1 MIFDSE
7 RFSLTSRNVH
17 HFDESVVFLV
27 AQGLERAS
35 FSWSSSGKLSPKV
48 SNYHSNCSLVGKW
61 RSFWSKIWIF
71 LFLEYKAINLA
82 AKLFKHYQK
91 YGEEENEGA
100 RNSSERRGWLNF
112 GEKLTWN
119 LPIHFM
125 NEVDFWSYGNLCV
138 LLNNWSI
145 HNEITQL
152 SIETVLWIMLF

>member
-91 YGEEENEGA
+91 YGEEEDEGA

-119 LPIHFM
+119 LPIHFS
-125 NEVDFWSYGNLCV
+125 EWSW
-138 LLNNWSI
+138 LLK
-145 HNEITQL
+145 
-152 SIETVLWIMLF
+152 LWKPLRPFK